1 MILACRRPRRWY
13 RALLLCAAIAA
24 PAQAALRIEVAADGV
39 SAQEL
44 QASRQLIEQVLAR
57 LPAPLR
63 DGHDLALRL
72 RWRGDLPAHVAGRA
86 RGEELGLDRRLLAAL
101 SGGGAGAP
109 APAWRQAQAALIHE
123 LAHALDRSAAGG
135 WSRDARFLDLAGWQ
149 VRPLLPGRGR
159 NRFVLRSPD
168 RYELHSPAEFF
179 AVNLEHYLLDADNA
193 CRRPALH
200 RWFAA
205 TLGPLPAAA
214 PAACPTALPFVEAGE
229 QDGMGDLLE
238 LDPARVYEVDYLL
251 AEGNG
256 QPMSRWG
263 HSMLRLVVCAPG
275 RAPGPACR
283 MDLQYHR
290 VLSFR
295 AFVGDVQLS
304 NWRGLTGSY
313 PSRLFVL
320 PLDRVVEDY
329 TRVELRSLSS
339 TPLRLRREEIAA
351 LLEQAARV
359 HWSYDGRYYFVSN
372 NCAVETW
379 KLLHD
384 GVPRLAGQRLS
395 SITPVGL
402 LRRLERGGVA
412 APVLADD
419 RAAAMR
425 AGYYFESDAPRYR
438 QLFEVVRAG
447 LQPPV
452 ADVERWLDLPPG
464 ERRRWL
470 DADDERVLAALLVLE
485 QAAWRRGEL
494 RVRDLLKRRLL
505 ARDGDA
511 AALERVRGLL
521 EQAGLLLAPGALA
534 GGGYGLP
541 SERERAGL
549 RRDVAGRT
557 QAAGEQWRSLRGAL
571 RDLLPQAE
579 RARLDGVES
588 NLEHLRQRLRMRYG
602 SGAAA
607 IADAPLRPANAT
619 GDRV

>member
-1 MILACRRPRRWY
+1 M
-13 RALLLCAAIAA
+13 
-24 PAQAALRIEVAADGV
+24 QAALRIEVAADGL

-44 QASRQLIEQVLAR
+44 QASRQLIEQVLVR
-57 LPAPLR
+57 LPTPVR
-63 DGHDLALRL
+63 DGQALALRL
-72 RWRGDLPAHVAGRA
+72 RWRDDLPSHVAGRA
-86 RGEELGLDRRLLAAL
+86 RGSELGLDQRLLAAL
-101 SGGGAGAP
+101 PGDGADAST
-109 APAWRQAQAALIHE
+109 PAWRRAQAALIHE
-123 LAHALDRSAAGG
+123 LAHALDRSVAGG
-135 WSRDARFLDLAGWQ
+135 WSHDARFLDLAGWQ

-159 NRFVLRSPD
+159 NRFLLRSPD

-205 TLGPLPAAA
+205 ALGPLPAAA
-214 PAACPTALPFVEAGE
+214 EATCASALPFVEAGA
-229 QDGMGDLLE
+229 QDGMAGLLE

-329 TRVELRSLSS
+329 TRVELRGLSS
-339 TPLRLRREEIAA
+339 VPLRLRREEIAA

-359 HWSYDGRYYFVSN
+359 HWTYDGRYYFVSN

-384 GVPRLAGQRLS
+384 GVPRLAGRRLS

-402 LRRLERGGVA
+402 LRRLERGGDAV
-412 APVLADD
+412 PVSPGD
-419 RAAAMR
+419 RAAAVR

-452 ADVERWLDLPPG
+452 ADVERWLELPPG
-464 ERRRWL
+464 ERRRWM

-494 RVRDLLKRRLL
+494 RVRDLLKRSLL
-505 ARDGDA
+505 ARGGDA

-521 EQAGLLLAPGALA
+521 AQAGLLLAPGMLA
-534 GGGYGLP
+534 SEGYGLP
-541 SERERAGL
+541 LERERAVL

-557 QAAGEQWRSLRGAL
+557 QAAGDERRSLDAAL
-571 RDLLPQAE
+571 RDLLPEAE
-579 RARLDGVES
+579 RARLLGVES
-588 NLEHLRQRLRMRYG
+588 NLDHLRQRLRYV
-602 SGAAA
+602 SGTEAAGV
-607 IADAPLRPANAT
+607 DPVPRP
-619 GDRV
+619 

>member
-1 MILACRRPRRWY
+1 MTAACRRWRRRCWT
-13 RALLLCAAIAA
+13 LLLCAAIAA
-24 PAQAALRIEVAADGV
+24 PAQAALRIEVAADGL

-44 QASRQLIEQVLAR
+44 QASRQLIEQVLVR
-57 LPAPLR
+57 LPAPVR
-63 DGHDLALRL
+63 DGQALALRL
-72 RWRGDLPAHVAGRA
+72 RWRDDLPSHVAGRA
-86 RGEELGLDRRLLAAL
+86 RGSELGLDQRLLAAL
-101 SGGGAGAP
+101 PGDGADAST
-109 APAWRQAQAALIHE
+109 PAWRRAQAALIHE
-123 LAHALDRSAAGG
+123 LAHALDRSVAGG

-159 NRFVLRSPD
+159 NRFLLRSPD

-205 TLGPLPAAA
+205 ALGPLPAAA
-214 PAACPTALPFVEAGE
+214 EATCASALPFVEAGA
-229 QDGMGDLLE
+229 QDGMAGLLE

-329 TRVELRSLSS
+329 TRVELRGLSS
-339 TPLRLRREEIAA
+339 VPLRLRREEIAA

-359 HWSYDGRYYFVSN
+359 HWTYDGRYYFVSN

-384 GVPRLAGQRLS
+384 GVPRLAGRRLS

-402 LRRLERGGVA
+402 LRRLERDGDAV
-412 APVLADD
+412 PVSPGD
-419 RAAAMR
+419 RAAAVR

-452 ADVERWLDLPPG
+452 ADVERWLELPPG
-464 ERRRWL
+464 ERRRWM

-494 RVRDLLKRRLL
+494 RVRDLLKRSLL
-505 ARDGDA
+505 ARGGDA

-521 EQAGLLLAPGALA
+521 AQAGLLLAPGMLA
-534 GGGYGLP
+534 SEGYGLP
-541 SERERAGL
+541 LERERAVL

-557 QAAGEQWRSLRGAL
+557 QAAGDERRSLDAAL
-571 RDLLPQAE
+571 RDLLPEAE
-579 RARLDGVES
+579 RARLLGVES
-588 NLEHLRQRLRMRYG
+588 NLDHLRQRLRLRYV
-602 SGAAA
+602 SGTEAAGV
-607 IADAPLRPANAT
+607 DPVPRP
-619 GDRV
+619 

>member
-1 MILACRRPRRWY
+1 MTAACRRWRRRCWP
-13 RALLLCAAIAA
+13 LLLCAAIAA
-24 PAQAALRIEVAADGV
+24 PVQAALRIEVAADGL
-39 SAQEL
+39 SSQEL
-44 QASRQLIEQVLAR
+44 QASRQLIEQVLVR
-57 LPAPLR
+57 LPTPVR
-63 DGHDLALRL
+63 DGQALALRL
-72 RWRGDLPAHVAGRA
+72 RWRDDLPSHVAGRA
-86 RGEELGLDRRLLAAL
+86 RGSELGLDQRLLAAL
-101 SGGGAGAP
+101 PGDGADAST
-109 APAWRQAQAALIHE
+109 PAWRRAQAALIHE
-123 LAHALDRSAAGG
+123 LAHALDRSVAGG

-159 NRFVLRSPD
+159 NRFLLRSPD
-168 RYELHSPAEFF
+168 PYELHSPAEFF

-205 TLGPLPAAA
+205 ALGPLPAAA
-214 PAACPTALPFVEAGE
+214 EATCASALPFVEAGA
-229 QDGMGDLLE
+229 QDGMAGLQE

-329 TRVELRSLSS
+329 TRVELRGLSS
-339 TPLRLRREEIAA
+339 VPLRLRREEIAA

-359 HWSYDGRYYFVSN
+359 HWTYDGRYYFVSN

-384 GVPRLAGQRLS
+384 GVPRLAGRRLS

-402 LRRLERGGVA
+402 LRRLERGGDAV
-412 APVLADD
+412 PVSPGD
-419 RAAAMR
+419 RAAAVR

-438 QLFEVVRAG
+438 QLFEVVHAG

-452 ADVERWLDLPPG
+452 ADVERWLELPPG
-464 ERRRWL
+464 ERRRWM

-494 RVRDLLKRRLL
+494 RVRDLLKRSLL
-505 ARDGDA
+505 ARGGDA

-521 EQAGLLLAPGALA
+521 AQAGLLLAPGMLA
-534 GGGYGLP
+534 SEGYGLP
-541 SERERAGL
+541 LERERAVL

-557 QAAGEQWRSLRGAL
+557 QAAGDERRSLDAAL
-571 RDLLPQAE
+571 RDLLPEAE
-579 RARLDGVES
+579 RARLLGVES
-588 NLEHLRQRLRMRYG
+588 NLDHLRQRLRLRYV
-602 SGAAA
+602 SGTEAAGV
-607 IADAPLRPANAT
+607 DPVPRP
-619 GDRV
+619 

>member
-1 MILACRRPRRWY
+1 MSAACRRWRRRCWT
-13 RALLLCAAIAA
+13 LLLCAAIAA
-24 PAQAALRIEVAADGV
+24 PVQAALRIEVAADGL

-44 QASRQLIEQVLAR
+44 QASRQLIEQVLVR
-57 LPAPLR
+57 LPTPVR
-63 DGHDLALRL
+63 DGQALALRL
-72 RWRGDLPAHVAGRA
+72 RWRDDLPSHVAGRA
-86 RGEELGLDRRLLAAL
+86 RGSELGLDQRLLAAL
-101 SGGGAGAP
+101 PGDGADAST
-109 APAWRQAQAALIHE
+109 PAWRRAQAALIHE
-123 LAHALDRSAAGG
+123 LAHALDRSVAGG
-135 WSRDARFLDLAGWQ
+135 WSHDARFLDLAGWQ

-159 NRFVLRSPD
+159 NRFLLRSPD

-205 TLGPLPAAA
+205 ALGPLPAAA
-214 PAACPTALPFVEAGE
+214 EATCASALPFVEAGA
-229 QDGMGDLLE
+229 QDGMAGLLE

-329 TRVELRSLSS
+329 TRVELRGLSS
-339 TPLRLRREEIAA
+339 VPLRLRREEIAA

-359 HWSYDGRYYFVSN
+359 HWTYDGRYYFVSN

-384 GVPRLAGQRLS
+384 GVPRLAGRRLS

-402 LRRLERGGVA
+402 LRRLERGGDAV
-412 APVLADD
+412 PVSPGD
-419 RAAAMR
+419 RAAAVR

-438 QLFEVVRAG
+438 QLFEVVHAG

-452 ADVERWLDLPPG
+452 ADVERWLELPPG
-464 ERRRWL
+464 ERRRWM

-494 RVRDLLKRRLL
+494 RVRDLLKRSLL
-505 ARDGDA
+505 ARGGDA

-521 EQAGLLLAPGALA
+521 AQAGLLLAPGMLA
-534 GGGYGLP
+534 GEGYGLP
-541 SERERAGL
+541 LERERAVL

-557 QAAGEQWRSLRGAL
+557 QAAGDERRSLDAAL
-571 RDLLPQAE
+571 RDLLPEAE
-579 RARLDGVES
+579 RARLLGVES
-588 NLEHLRQRLRMRYG
+588 NLDHLRQRLRLRYV
-602 SGAAA
+602 SGTEAAGV
-607 IADAPLRPANAT
+607 DPVPRP
-619 GDRV
+619 

>member
-1 MILACRRPRRWY
+1 MSAACRRWRRRCWT
-13 RALLLCAAIAA
+13 LLLCAAIAA
-24 PAQAALRIEVAADGV
+24 PVQAALRIEVAADGL

-44 QASRQLIEQVLAR
+44 QASRQLIEQVLVR
-57 LPAPLR
+57 LPTPVR
-63 DGHDLALRL
+63 DGQALALRL
-72 RWRGDLPAHVAGRA
+72 RWRDDLPSHVAGRA
-86 RGEELGLDRRLLAAL
+86 RGSELGLDQRLLAAL
-101 SGGGAGAP
+101 PGDGADAST
-109 APAWRQAQAALIHE
+109 PAWRRAQAALIHE
-123 LAHALDRSAAGG
+123 LAHALDRSVAGG
-135 WSRDARFLDLAGWQ
+135 WSHDARFLDLAGWQ

-159 NRFVLRSPD
+159 NRFLLRSPD

-205 TLGPLPAAA
+205 ALGPLPAAA
-214 PAACPTALPFVEAGE
+214 EATCASALPFVEAGA
-229 QDGMGDLLE
+229 QDGMAGLLE

-329 TRVELRSLSS
+329 TRVELRGLSS
-339 TPLRLRREEIAA
+339 VPLRLRREEIAA

-359 HWSYDGRYYFVSN
+359 HWTYDGRYYFVSN

-384 GVPRLAGQRLS
+384 GVPRLAGRRLS

-402 LRRLERGGVA
+402 LRRLERGGDAV
-412 APVLADD
+412 PVSPGD
-419 RAAAMR
+419 RAAAVR

-452 ADVERWLDLPPG
+452 ADVERWLELPPG
-464 ERRRWL
+464 ERRRWM

-505 ARDGDA
+505 ARGGDA

-521 EQAGLLLAPGALA
+521 AQAGLLLAPGMLA
-534 GGGYGLP
+534 GEGYGLP
-541 SERERAGL
+541 LERERAVL

-557 QAAGEQWRSLRGAL
+557 QAAGDERRSLDAAL
-571 RDLLPQAE
+571 RDLLPEAE
-579 RARLDGVES
+579 RARLLGVES
-588 NLEHLRQRLRMRYG
+588 NLDHLRQRLRLRYV
-602 SGAAA
+602 SGTEAAGV
-607 IADAPLRPANAT
+607 DPVPRP
-619 GDRV
+619 

>member
-1 MILACRRPRRWY
+1 MTAACRRLRRPCWT
-13 RALLLCAAIAA
+13 LLLCAAIAA
-24 PAQAALRIEVAADGV
+24 PVQAALRIDVAADGL
-39 SAQEL
+39 SPQEL
-44 QASRQLIEQVLAR
+44 QASRQLVGQVLVR
-57 LPAPLR
+57 VPVPVR
-63 DGHDLALRL
+63 DERELMLHL
-72 RWRGDLPAHVAGRA
+72 RWRDDLPGHVAGRA
-86 RGEELGLDRRLLAAL
+86 RGSELGLDRRLLAAL
-101 SGGGAGAP
+101 LNDGAGASTP
-109 APAWRQAQAALIHE
+109 ARRQAQAALIHE
-123 LAHALDRSAAGG
+123 LAHALDRSAMGN

-159 NRFVLRSPD
+159 NRFALRSPD

-205 TLGPLPAAA
+205 TLGPPPEPA
-214 PAACPTALPFVEAGE
+214 PASCPTALPFVEAGE
-229 QDGMGDLLE
+229 RDGMAGLLE

-263 HSMLRLVVCAPG
+263 HSMLRLVICAPG

-339 TPLRLRREEIAA
+339 VPLRLRRDEIAA
-351 LLEQAARV
+351 LLEQAAHV

-402 LRRLERGGVA
+402 LRRLERGGDAV
-412 APVLADD
+412 PVSPGD
-419 RAAAMR
+419 RAAAVR

-438 QLFEVVRAG
+438 QLFDVVRAG

-452 ADVERWLDLPPG
+452 AGVERWLDLPPG
-464 ERRRWL
+464 ERRRWM
-470 DADDERVLAALLVLE
+470 DADNERLLAALLVLE

-494 RVRDLLKRRLL
+494 RVRDLLKRSLL

-511 AALERVRGLL
+511 AALGRVRGLL

-534 GGGYGLP
+534 GDGYGLP
-541 SERERAGL
+541 SERERATL
-549 RRDVAGRT
+549 RHDVAGRT
-557 QAAGEQWRSLRGAL
+557 QAADDEWRSLNSAL
-571 RDLLPQAE
+571 RDLLPEAE
-579 RARLDGVES
+579 RARLQGVES
-588 NLEHLRQRLRMRYG
+588 NLDHLRQRLRLRYG
-602 SGAAA
+602 SEAAGV
-607 IADAPLRPANAT
+607 DATLRP
-619 GDRV
+619 